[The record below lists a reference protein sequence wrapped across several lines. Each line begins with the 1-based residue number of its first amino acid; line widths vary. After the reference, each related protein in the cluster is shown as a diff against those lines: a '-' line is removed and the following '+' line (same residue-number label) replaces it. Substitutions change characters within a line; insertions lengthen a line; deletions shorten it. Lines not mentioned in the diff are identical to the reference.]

1 MGTKESETGM
11 IRKKILVFLI
21 TFLGVCGILAAD
33 SANSA
38 MVGREPFLSPNIR
51 KVGDGYISI
60 DMMGQNTGIDVKK
73 VEELWDKLEDRLMKK
88 EEINYEAFKSHIL

>member
-1 MGTKESETGM
+1 M

-21 TFLGVCGILAAD
+21 TFLGTCGVLAAD

-38 MVGREPFLSPNIR
+38 MVEREPFLCPTVRQI
-51 KVGDGYISI
+51 GDGYIAIS
-60 DMMGQNTGIDVKK
+60 MMGKNTGIDLKK
-73 VEELWDKLEDRLMKK
+73 MEESWDKLQKNLTRK